1 MSEQNDVILDASPGG
16 LATVMINRPE
26 LHNAFNG
33 EVVEQLA
40 DAFETVRTSNCRAMI
55 LRGSGKSFSAG
66 GDLKWMR
73 AAGHYT
79 KSENENDALRL
90 GHMLKKLSELPMLT
104 IASVQ
109 GACMGGGCGLVAA
122 CDVAVSRNDAKFR
135 FSEVR
140 LGLIPAVISPYV
152 VQAIGPRWAGALFAT
167 GEGFN
172 GVMAE
177 KMGLVHHTVDDE
189 NGMEDMLEYLV
200 KLAFQ
205 TAPGAVAAA
214 KELVADIAGK
224 PITEDLIHMT
234 AKRIAAQRASVEG
247 KEGLTAFLEKRKPDW
262 AE

>member
-16 LATVMINRPE
+16 LATILINRPE

-40 DAFETVRTSNCRAMI
+40 DAFETVRTSNCRAVI
-55 LRGSGKSFSAG
+55 LRGAGKSFSAG

-79 KSENENDALRL
+79 KSENENDAVKL
-90 GHMLKKLSELPMLT
+90 GHMLKKLADLPMLT

-122 CDVAVSRNDAKFR
+122 CDVAVARKDAKFR

-140 LGLIPAVISPYV
+140 LGLIPAVISPYAV
-152 VQAIGPRWAGALFAT
+152 RAIGSRWARALFAT
-167 GEGFN
+167 GEGFD
-172 GVMAE
+172 GVLAE
-177 KMGLVHHTVDDE
+177 KMGLVHYTVEDE
-189 NGMEDMLEYLV
+189 NAMEAMLEYLV

-214 KELVADIAGK
+214 KELVDDVADR

-234 AKRIAAQRASVEG
+234 AKRIAAMRASDEG
-247 KEGLTAFLEKRKPDW
+247 KEGLTAFLEKRKPSW